1 MYTHAHTLK
10 EILSLLTT
18 SEHLSLHPLNFAFV
32 FFFVFPRNFCSLNPL
47 VKKSNTYLSFE
58 E

>member
-10 EILSLLTT
+10 EISSLSKT

-32 FFFVFPRNFCSLNPL
+32 FVLFFQENFAA
-47 VKKSNTYLSFE
+47 
-58 E
+58 